1 MWTTWGDKDLVTEQ
15 AMCDAFTK
23 QQPNIVVHAQ
33 TVPDGDKYTA
43 AMASGAPPDL
53 LQTWNAAEVAAWA
66 VSGGVTQLDSYIA
79 AGKMDLSKIDQGGLA
94 AGKLFGKQFGMPM
107 LVYTNTLL
115 FWNKSIF
122 QTGGLDAATPPETWQ
137 ALTQDATKFNQQQ
150 GGAFTRMGFVPSNG
164 QGGLGNIVW
173 SFGGQLYSDDG
184 KQVTPDNP
192 GVVKCAQYMRSQ
204 IVQFGGLDAINAFKK
219 GFGSNAND
227 PFYIGQIVTQINGE
241 WLPTFIPKYKP
252 DLQYGVGYM
261 PYDETAPQAKQSGN
275 IGTNLIII
283 PKDGKHQQESWD
295 VIAFAN
301 TPEPNLALAKG
312 LGNTPQV
319 LAAVDMMAQ
328 QAATPELK
336 FILQAHKSPNMR
348 SSPINPV
355 SNDYNKAL
363 GTAMGDILSG
373 KAEAPSALAQVKQI
387 IQPKLD
393 AIVAKG

>member
-1 MWTTWGDKDLVTEQ
+1 MVRQNRWQTLDPVWNQLQAFQGEMNRLFDRWGDNGAPALFGARTFPAMNVWEEGDSVFVEAELPGQDLKDLE
-15 AMCDAFTK
+15 
-23 QQPNIVVHAQ
+23 I
-33 TVPDGDKYTA
+33 TV
-43 AMASGAPPDL
+43 
-53 LQTWNAAEVAAWA
+53 
-66 VSGGVTQLDSYIA
+66 
-79 AGKMDLSKIDQGGLA
+79 
-94 AGKLFGKQFGMPM
+94 
-107 LVYTNTLL
+107 
-115 FWNKSIF
+115 
-122 QTGGLDAATPPETWQ
+122 TGGNE
-137 ALTQDATKFNQQQ
+137 LTIK
-150 GGAFTRMGFVPSNG
+150 GGR
-164 QGGLGNIVW
+164 
-173 SFGGQLYSDDG
+173 

-204 IVQFGGLDAINAFKK
+204 IVQFGGLDGINAFKK

-319 LAAVDMMAQ
+319 LAAVPRPTRPRSWCSCA
-328 QAATPELK
+328 
-336 FILQAHKSPNMR
+336 SPMR
-348 SSPINPV
+348 SAFSITMSVAFGTSTPTSITVVATSSWIRPALKASIAWSRAAAGMRPCTSPTRPGN
-355 SNDYNKAL
+355 S
-363 GTAMGDILSG
+363 
-373 KAEAPSALAQVKQI
+373 SARAR
-387 IQPKLD
+387 
-393 AIVAKG
+393 